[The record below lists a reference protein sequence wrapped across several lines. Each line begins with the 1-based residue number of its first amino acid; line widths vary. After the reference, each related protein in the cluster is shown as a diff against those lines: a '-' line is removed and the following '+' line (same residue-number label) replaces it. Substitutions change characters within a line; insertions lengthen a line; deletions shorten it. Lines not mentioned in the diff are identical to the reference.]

1 MSAVKEYYGPP
12 DLYDVVYSD
21 IRDDI
26 PLWVGEAR
34 AARGRVLELA
44 CGTGRVLIPCLEA
57 GVPIEGLDI
66 TEAMVGYLK
75 EKLAARGLKAE
86 IAAGDMRDFT
96 RPHRYSL
103 IFIAFNSFLHN
114 LTAADQLATLRCCRE
129 HLESDGKLVINIFH
143 PDSRKLI
150 EHDGVPRVIKTVP
163 YAAAV
168 AASAAEPG
176 WQARVTDAGRCDP
189 VEQHIWIT
197 RQVELI
203 DPAGRVARTHDL
215 AFELRYIYK
224 PEMELLLTLAGFKR
238 FAAEPRTGYGAGFA
252 PKPAPEE
259 GDTLVWSAW
268 KE

>member
-21 IRDDI
+21 IREDI

-66 TEAMVGYLK
+66 TEAMVGHLK
-75 EKLAARGLKAE
+75 QKLAARGLEAE
-86 IAAGDMRDFT
+86 IAVGDMRDFT
-96 RPHRYSL
+96 RPHRCAL
-103 IFIAFNSFLHN
+103 ILIAFNSFLHN

-238 FAAEPRTGYGAGFA
+238 FAAEPRTGYAAGFA
-252 PKPAPEE
+252 PKPNPEE
-259 GDTLVWSAW
+259 GDRLVWSAW